1 MKVKMYEL
9 IQECVENGVSIGFNR
24 AHKHTDTP
32 TDENLQNSIIDSVM
46 MEICERFS
54 FDGDEK

>member
-54 FDGDEK
+54 FEGDEK

>member
-1 MKVKMYEL
+1 MKVRMYEL